1 MKKTFTTMFG
11 ALACIASVCAQTTVP
26 ADGAWYR
33 MLNQQGGGDREAT
46 YLGYYPETQWYVFNK
61 DAAGARAMG
70 TNPFIVGCTLCDAET
85 EGGSEAIIDAQMW
98 KFVAGEGD
106 NEGKYCIVN
115 RAFPDGA
122 ISNAIVNND
131 GVPITGTDQ
140 AANPSRW
147 QYVANRTEAPYDVC
161 WFTLGENLGD
171 NVFQPTFTNP
181 LNADAKYIALAASGQ
196 KYQIIRVTTPGE
208 ASTKWQLIPEVAEP
222 EPDPVVF
229 DTSKTYYISAYNNTH
244 VGDYKYLGY
253 YPESAETPWEHY
265 DAESGEIVESCSPL
279 LITGMQALVGDFT
292 KSEVNQQLWKLV
304 EGEGDNAGKY
314 AFVNVAFP
322 AGAISNVPVNNA
334 GEPVAA
340 DVANNTSRWTYLADR
355 TASAADVCWFSL
367 EELAAYNETGYE
379 AFITFTPLLDNW
391 RYMQVAGPGQN
402 RQVMRYA
409 DAQWAEKWA
418 FIPGEADLT
427 SISEIVAEP
436 AATSAAYDLQGRRVA
451 AGTKGLLIVKGHKI
465 LVR

>member
-1 MKKTFTTMFG
+1 MFG
-11 ALACIASVCAQTTVP
+11 TLACVASVCAQTTIP

-33 MLNQQGGGDREAT
+33 MLNQETRLAGDVVREGT

-61 DAAGARAMG
+61 DAAGNRAMG
-70 TNPFIVGCTLCDAET
+70 TNPFIVGCSLCDAET

-122 ISNAIVNND
+122 ISNAIVTND
-131 GVPITGTDQ
+131 GTPADASN

-147 QYVANRTEAPYDVC
+147 QYVVDRTADAASVC

-196 KYQIIRVTTPGE
+196 KYQIIRVDTPNE

-222 EPDPVVF
+222 EPDPIEF
-229 DTSKTYYISAYNNTH
+229 DTSNTYYIKAFQNVNIEANQ
-244 VGDYKYLGY
+244 YLGY
-253 YPESAETPWEHY
+253 YPESAGTPWEHY
-265 DAESGEIVESCSPL
+265 DAATGDLTESCSPL
-279 LITGMQALVGDFT
+279 LVVGPQALVGEFS
-292 KSEVNQQLWKLV
+292 KAEVNQQLWQLV

-322 AGAISNVPVNNA
+322 TGAISNVPVNND

-340 DVANNTSRWTYLADR
+340 DAASNASRWTYLADR
-355 TASAADVCWFSL
+355 TASASDVCWFSL
-367 EELAAYNETGYE
+367 EELAVYNETGYE
-379 AFITFTPLLDNW
+379 AYITFDALLDGY
-391 RYMQVAGPGQN
+391 RYMQPAGKGQN
-402 RQVMRYA
+402 FQVMRYN
-409 DAQWAEKWA
+409 DAKWVEKWA
-418 FIPGEADLT
+418 FIPGRADVT
-427 SISEIVAEP
+427 AISEIVAES
-436 AATSAAYDLQGRRVA
+436 AAPSAAYDLQGRRVA
-451 AGTKGLLIVKGHKI
+451 PGAKGLLIVKGHKMI
-465 LVR
+465 VR